1 MSKYIYMDNA
11 ATTEMRDEVLEVML
25 PFLKENYGNPSST
38 YSLGVKSK
46 TAIEEAREAIA
57 ARINAKPRE
66 IYFTSGGS
74 EADNWAIK
82 GVAYANKDKGRHI
95 ITSKVE
101 HHAVLHTCEYLEKQ
115 GFDVTYLDVD
125 KYGMVDP
132 EDLRAAIR
140 PDTILITIMYAN
152 NEVGTIMP
160 IEEIAAIAKENKIYF
175 HTDAVQAI
183 GSIDIDVEALNID
196 MLSMSAH
203 KFHGP
208 KGIGVLYIRTAT
220 KIDPLIIG
228 GGQERSRRAGTENIA
243 SIVGMAK
250 ALEIAY
256 ANKDA
261 RNEKLVQLRDMFI
274 DKILKNIKYTRLNG
288 HPSKRLPGNVNVSIE
303 FIEGESMLLS
313 LDMMGVAAS
322 SGSACTSGSLDPS
335 HVLLAM
341 GLAHEIAHGSLRLSI
356 SEETTEED
364 IDYVVESLIK
374 IVDRLRMM
382 SPLYEK
388 VMKGE

>member
-46 TAIEEAREAIA
+46 AAIEEAREAIA